1 MESNKSSA
9 SGSVRK
15 LYCSKVFKL
24 SLWLLVVQL
33 CVGLALVNLLS
44 DASVSPSV
52 LDSLPISADARTS
65 PAVLLASRSLTNAAQ
80 NSHIVGWVLCLG
92 TVVNVGFSLVLLI
105 GSILEKKR
113 AAALASLSQAT

>member
-1 MESNKSSA
+1 MECNKSSP
-9 SGSVRK
+9 SSSVRK
-15 LYCSKVFKL
+15 LYCSKVFRL
-24 SLWLLVVQL
+24 SLWLLVIQL
-33 CVGLALVNLLS
+33 CVGLAIINLHS

-65 PAVLLASRSLTNAAQ
+65 PAVLLASRSLTNAEQ
-80 NSHIVGWVLCLG
+80 NIHIVGWVLCFG
-92 TVVNVGFSLVLLI
+92 TVLNLGFSLVLLI